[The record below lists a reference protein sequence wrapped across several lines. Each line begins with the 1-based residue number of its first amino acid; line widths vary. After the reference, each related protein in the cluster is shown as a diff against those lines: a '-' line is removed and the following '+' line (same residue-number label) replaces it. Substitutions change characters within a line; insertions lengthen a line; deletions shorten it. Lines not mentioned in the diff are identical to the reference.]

1 MTMAQV
7 PGRDREKEITRMM
20 EAYGG
25 MLAGL
30 CTALLG
36 DPDLAQDMTQETFLR
51 AFRSFHRFDGR
62 SEKTWLTRIA
72 MNLCR
77 DHWRSRWFRNVDRR
91 VTPEMLPEAAAP
103 EDDAGGQVLIQVRA
117 LPAKLK
123 EVVLLKY
130 FQDMDTDEIARALR
144 ISRATVYR
152 RLEKAHGILR
162 IALEGEDLNA

>member
-7 PGRDREKEITRMM
+7 PGRDREREITRMM

-30 CTALLG
+30 CTAMLG
-36 DPDLAQDMTQETFLR
+36 DPDLAQDITQETFVR
-51 AFRSFHRFDGR
+51 AYRGFYRFDGK

-77 DHWRSRWFRNVDRR
+77 DHWKSRWFRNVDRR
-91 VTPEMLPEAAAP
+91 VTPDMLPEAATP
-103 EDDAGGQVLIQVRA
+103 EDEESGQVLEAVRA
-117 LPAKLK
+117 LPVKLR

-130 FQDMDTDEIARALR
+130 FQDMDTDEMARALR

-152 RLEKAHGILR
+152 RLEKAHGMLR
-162 IALEGEDLNA
+162 IVLEGEDWNA

>member
-1 MTMAQV
+1 MAQV
-7 PGRDREKEITRMM
+7 PGRDREREITRMM

-30 CTALLG
+30 CTAMLG
-36 DPDLAQDMTQETFLR
+36 DPDIAQDITQETFLR
-51 AFRSFHRFDGR
+51 AYRSFDRFDGKC
-62 SEKTWLTRIA
+62 EKTWLTRIA

-91 VTPEMLPEAAAP
+91 VTPDMLIEAAAP
-103 EDDAGGQVLIQVRA
+103 QEERSGQVLEAVRA
-117 LPAKLK
+117 LPVKLR

-130 FQDMDTDEIARALR
+130 FQDMDTDEMARALR

-152 RLEKAHGILR
+152 RLEKAHGMLR
-162 IALEGEDLNA
+162 IVLEGEDWNA

>member
-1 MTMAQV
+1 MAQV
-7 PGRDREKEITRMM
+7 PGRDREAEITRMM

-30 CTALLG
+30 CTAMLG
-36 DPDLAQDMTQETFLR
+36 DPDLAQDITQETFLR
-51 AFRSFHRFDGR
+51 AFRSFHRFDGK

-91 VTPEMLPEAAAP
+91 VTPEMLPDAAAP
-103 EDDAGGQVLIQVRA
+103 EDGGSDQVLEAVRA
-117 LPAKLK
+117 LPVKLR

-130 FQDMDTDEIARALR
+130 FQDMDTDEMVRALR

-152 RLEKAHGILR
+152 RLDKAHETLR
-162 IALEGEDLNA
+162 IALKGEDWNA

>member
-1 MTMAQV
+1 MAQV
-7 PGRDREKEITRMM
+7 PGRDREVEITRMM

-30 CTALLG
+30 CTAMLG
-36 DPDLAQDMTQETFLR
+36 DPDLAQDITQETFLR

-77 DHWRSRWFRNVDRR
+77 DHWRSRWFRHVDRR
-91 VTPEMLPEAAAP
+91 VTPDMLLDAAAP
-103 EDDAGGQVLIQVRA
+103 EDETGGQVLEAVRA
-117 LPAKLK
+117 LPVKLR

-130 FQDMDTDEIARALR
+130 FQDMDTDEMVRALR

-152 RLEKAHGILR
+152 RLDKAHETLR
-162 IALEGEDLNA
+162 IALKGEDWNA